1 MDLLIAVQSTQSMKV
16 QNTQILNLQC
26 KKDNIM
32 SKCMSYRLLNN
43 EAITFCSLYQ
53 LGVKHQEIV
62 AVRMR
67 KLIPVG

>member
-1 MDLLIAVQSTQSMKV
+1 
-16 QNTQILNLQC
+16 
-26 KKDNIM
+26 
-32 SKCMSYRLLNN
+32 MSYRLLNN

-67 KLIPVG
+67 KLIPIG